1 MRRGVP
7 CVGVGPQVAGGGGD
21 APAGLLQMLLETTLQ
36 QLLSA
41 RVVEV
46 VAVHATQSLQRR
58 QSEKTTVG
66 TIKLV
71 GFLTTRDSSVQVA
84 PPT

>member
-1 MRRGVP
+1 MRCGVP
-7 CVGVGPQVAGGGGD
+7 CVGVGPQVAGGGGVGGGD

-46 VAVHATQSLQRR
+46 VAVHAAQSLQRR
-58 QSEKTTVG
+58 QSEKTTLG
-66 TIKLV
+66 AIKLV
-71 GFLTTRDSSVQVA
+71 R
-84 PPT
+84 